1 MARRSGESVEALR
14 VRTALENVLVQL
26 DPSWIILADLRIN
39 GPEDPT
45 AADYLMLHSRFGIAL
60 IDIILA
66 RMGDPAERLRE
77 CLVEQGFFQQF
88 PGTFPIVRLVLH
100 PDAAASFSQDLHA
113 AFEGLPP
120 VTIADPNWV
129 PAISNLLAPTAA
141 SGIIPTVKRQR
152 SPAPPTNTPR
162 QNSLRRGDESMD
174 GEIAPAPPPEEQPG
188 SPVGLGEDHAT
199 GYAEVS
205 DGTPPASEPATLHQ
219 NASHENA
226 DHAAAEA
233 ESAAP
238 EAAGGVDYASSGK
251 ARSASP
257 ATVAPAWWR
266 APIAA
271 TVLLIGTIGG
281 GVGWFT
287 LGQTP
292 DERLSRSSSDSIAN
306 TDPDFSVA
314 AEENVAPEESLIPGE
329 SVGRGVKSASTKRL
343 PGADN
348 VRIETGIHDGFGR
361 IVFAWPEMVDY
372 QTYLDDKSLT
382 VEFTRPLTADLAPIA
397 RQLPLYAK
405 SATMNGEYAVVI
417 MLKRALGVQSFH
429 NKNRVA
435 IDLLDQPM
443 ATAAALSSPPPVA
456 AKPPPATSEADP
468 NPSVSVRLVVED
480 GVRRI
485 EFGWPKPVDFS
496 ASVKN
501 GQAKIRFKRLG
512 TIDGARLAAAVPDLA
527 PHVGGGDREVWVVF
541 KLPTD
546 SRLTAHRKGN
556 LVSVDVTSGKQATF
570 KPLAGSRRPVPV
582 PKPRPPASV
591 EPPQTDEP
599 EAAPEIVP
607 FEPPNGG
614 GDVIPSSIRSTRPPA
629 GGR

>member
-1 MARRSGESVEALR
+1 MARRSGESVKAFR

-129 PAISNLLAPTAA
+129 QAISNLLAPTAP

-152 SPAPPTNTPR
+152 SPAPPTNTPP

-188 SPVGLGEDHAT
+188 SPVGLGEHHAT

-205 DGTPPASEPATLHQ
+205 EGTPPASEPATLHQ

-314 AEENVAPEESLIPGE
+314 AEENVAPEESLIPRE

-443 ATAAALSSPPPVA
+443 ATAAAA
-456 AKPPPATSEADP
+456 Y
-468 NPSVSVRLVVED
+468 
-480 GVRRI
+480 
-485 EFGWPKPVDFS
+485 
-496 ASVKN
+496 
-501 GQAKIRFKRLG
+501 
-512 TIDGARLAAAVPDLA
+512 
-527 PHVGGGDREVWVVF
+527 
-541 KLPTD
+541 
-546 SRLTAHRKGN
+546 RKGN
-556 LVSVDVTSGKQATF
+556 LVSVDVTSGKQAKS
-570 KPLAGSRRPVPV
+570 KPLAGSQRPVPV
-582 PKPRPPASV
+582 PKPRPLASV